1 MKESYPVTKKGY
13 ELLKKEL
20 KQLIKT
26 DRPAVVNSISTAREH
41 GDLKENAEY
50 HAAKEQQ
57 GFIEGRIQELNAK
70 LANANVIDIEKLS
83 GDKVV
88 FGATVTFEDIDTE
101 EVSNYQI
108 VGEYESDIKQN
119 KISIS
124 SPIARALIGRSAGET
139 RHPPGATAASPPAF
153 PRGRPA
159 ASVVCHR
166 GFRGLF
172 CGNTSGSDAG

>member
-26 DRPAVVNSISTAREH
+26 DRPAVVNAISTAREH

-70 LANANVIDIEKLS
+70 MGNSNVIDIEKLS

-101 EVSNYQI
+101 VVSNYQI

-139 RHPPGATAASPPAF
+139 LTIPIPKGKIDIEILKVEFIT
-153 PRGRPA
+153 
-159 ASVVCHR
+159 
-166 GFRGLF
+166 
-172 CGNTSGSDAG
+172 

>member
-1 MKESYPVTKKGY
+1 MKDSYPITKGGY
-13 ELLKKEL
+13 ESLKKEL
-20 KQLIKT
+20 KQLVSIE
-26 DRPAVVNSISTAREH
+26 RPAVVNAISSAREH

-70 LANANVIDIEKLS
+70 LAHANVIDIEKLS

-101 EVSNYQI
+101 EVRNYQI
-108 VGEYESDIKQN
+108 VGDDELDIKQN

-124 SPIARALIGRSAGET
+124 SPIARALIGRSAGDTLTIPIPKGKIEVEILEVQFI
-139 RHPPGATAASPPAF
+139 S
-153 PRGRPA
+153 
-159 ASVVCHR
+159 
-166 GFRGLF
+166 
-172 CGNTSGSDAG
+172 

>member
-1 MKESYPVTKKGY
+1 MDKHVMTVNGSN
-13 ELLKKEL
+13 LLREEL
-20 KQLIKT
+20 KTLKSK
-26 DRPAVVNSISTAREH
+26 DRPEIIQAIATARGF

-88 FGATVTFEDIDTE
+88 FGATVTFEDIDTD

-108 VGEYESDIKQN
+108 VGEDESDIKQN
-119 KISIS
+119 KISVS

-139 RHPPGATAASPPAF
+139 LTVPIPKGKIEIEIIKVEFIT
-153 PRGRPA
+153 
-159 ASVVCHR
+159 
-166 GFRGLF
+166 
-172 CGNTSGSDAG
+172 

>member
-1 MKESYPVTKKGY
+1 MNKSYPVTKKGY
-13 ELLKKEL
+13 EFLKKEL
-20 KQLIKT
+20 KQLLNT
-26 DRPAVVNSISTAREH
+26 DRPAVVNAISTAREH

-70 LANANVIDIEKLS
+70 LANANVIDIAKLS

-101 EVSNYQI
+101 EVSHYQI

-124 SPIARALIGRSAGET
+124 SPIERALIGRSAGET
-139 RHPPGATAASPPAF
+139 LTIPIPKGKIEIEILKVEFIA
-153 PRGRPA
+153 
-159 ASVVCHR
+159 
-166 GFRGLF
+166 
-172 CGNTSGSDAG
+172 

>member
-13 ELLKKEL
+13 ELLKNEL
-20 KQLIKT
+20 KQLINT
-26 DRPAVVNSISTAREH
+26 DRTKVVNAISTAREH

-70 LANANVIDIEKLS
+70 LSNANVIDIEKLS

-88 FGATVTFEDIDTE
+88 FGANVTFEDIDTE

-108 VGEYESDIKQN
+108 VGEDESDIKQN

-124 SPIARALIGRSAGET
+124 SPIARALIGRSAG
-139 RHPPGATAASPPAF
+139 ATLTIPIPKGKIEIEIIKVEF
-153 PRGRPA
+153 I
-159 ASVVCHR
+159 
-166 GFRGLF
+166 
-172 CGNTSGSDAG
+172 

>member
-1 MKESYPVTKKGY
+1 MKDSYPVTKKGY

-20 KQLIKT
+20 KQLLSN
-26 DRPAVVNSISTAREH
+26 DRPAVVNAISTAREH

-88 FGATVTFEDIDTE
+88 FGATVTFEDIDTD

-108 VGEYESDIKQN
+108 VGEDESDIKQN
-119 KISIS
+119 KISVS

-139 RHPPGATAASPPAF
+139 LIIPIPKGKIEIEIIKVEFIT
-153 PRGRPA
+153 
-159 ASVVCHR
+159 
-166 GFRGLF
+166 
-172 CGNTSGSDAG
+172 

>member
-13 ELLKKEL
+13 EILKKEL

-26 DRPAVVNSISTAREH
+26 DRLAVVNAISTAREH

-70 LANANVIDIEKLS
+70 LANSNVIDIEKLS

-139 RHPPGATAASPPAF
+139 LTIPIPKGKIDIEILKVEFIT
-153 PRGRPA
+153 
-159 ASVVCHR
+159 
-166 GFRGLF
+166 
-172 CGNTSGSDAG
+172 